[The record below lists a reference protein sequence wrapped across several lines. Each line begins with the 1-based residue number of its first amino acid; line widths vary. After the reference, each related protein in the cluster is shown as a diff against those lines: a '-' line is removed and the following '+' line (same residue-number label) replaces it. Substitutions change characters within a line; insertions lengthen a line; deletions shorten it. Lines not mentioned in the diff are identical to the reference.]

1 MKNTFK
7 LFGIIALLA
16 VIGFSMAACD
26 NGTTDAGGT
35 FTMTD
40 IPAEY
45 NGKYAVFL
53 VKVENVMIIWG
64 IQGRNTDGSK
74 VLTKI
79 NNGKAVM
86 PLLREGTWEPYK
98 GNDTF
103 VSVDFSTSVRVI
115 IIETDTGTVSSD
127 LLPVSIRLDN
137 ANLSSVKFSNGS
149 ASESWN
155 NRTNK

>member
-1 MKNTFK
+1 MKNTIK
-7 LFGIIALLA
+7 LFGIIAMLA
-16 VIGFSMAACD
+16 VIGFSMVACD

-40 IPAEY
+40 IPSEY
-45 NGKYAVFL
+45 NGKYAIL
-53 VKVENVMIIWG
+53 TVKVKDYWIIWG
-64 IQGRNTDGSK
+64 IQRRNTDGSMA
-74 VLTKI
+74 LTKI

-103 VSVDFSTSVRVI
+103 VSVGDFSTVVRVFI
-115 IIETDTGTVSSD
+115 FEAATISD
-127 LLPVSIRLDN
+127 LGTPDDRLGVAWVGSI
-137 ANLSSVKFSNGS
+137 KFSNGS